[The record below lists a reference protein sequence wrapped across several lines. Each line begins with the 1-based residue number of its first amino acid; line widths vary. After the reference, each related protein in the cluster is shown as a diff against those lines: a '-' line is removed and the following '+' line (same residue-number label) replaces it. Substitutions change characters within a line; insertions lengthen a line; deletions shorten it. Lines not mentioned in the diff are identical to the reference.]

1 MIDVNIWLSTTVLF
15 KKRIT
20 NGIFGPLFASES
32 SGENVGHANLT
43 LDVNESSEHY
53 HYVEAHFGTLNPKK
67 TLSIIPTP
75 VIAKENWSHVA
86 PKTVK
91 SYQFTHSKWPKT
103 IPSFGSIFIK
113 DTKRSMHLGSGTIG
127 IEADFN
133 THDNDM
139 MREDEGKTS
148 HVVKHKKPSNDFIQS
163 EKRKNLDL
171 LTNLS
176 TLEVNFENL
185 TKWQNKLEQLQID
198 RARLTGLL
206 EHNTTSHKNEIN
218 ALKSNIQ
225 KNSSSLEQI
234 SKKLIALGRTYSYL
248 NIVQNRDTDTQKQF
262 LTIKAQIQSLQQER
276 EHLVHEN
283 QEFLRTIDELEL
295 IFADQIN
302 KINDDIKSNERTIHY
317 YTGRI
322 EKVQQETNGRTLE
335 DLNLMRAESRNRVDY
350 TSRKEQFLLTHEKT
364 EGRHP
369 DHIIKL
375 PVQSDGWDY
384 YVDEIKILEAMQKE
398 RQSSTYSFIFNN
410 CATSVKRC
418 ILAGIDKTLRDHL
431 IDAGLKQSFFKLNTI
446 ETCKGLRTWARTLEA
461 SLIRLNFP
469 TPEQEDTKP
478 VSHRALGA

>member
-53 HYVEAHFGTLNPKK
+53 HYIEAHFGTLNPKK

-75 VIAKENWSHVA
+75 VTAKENWSHLA

-91 SYQFTHSKWPKT
+91 SYQFTHSKWPKS

-113 DTKRSMHLGSGTIG
+113 DTKRRMHLSSGTVG

-133 THDNDM
+133 THDSDM

-148 HVVKHKKPSNDFIQS
+148 HVVKHKKPSKEMIQS
-163 EKRKNLDL
+163 EKSTNLEL
-171 LTNLS
+171 LTNVS

-185 TKWQNKLEQLQID
+185 TKWQNKLEQLQIE
-198 RARLTGLL
+198 RARLTGHL
-206 EHNTTSHKNEIN
+206 EHITTSHKNEIN
-218 ALKSNIQ
+218 ALKSSIHT
-225 KNSSSLEQI
+225 NSSCLDQI
-234 SKKLIALGRTYSYL
+234 SKKLTALGRTHSYL
-248 NIVQNRDTDTQKQF
+248 NIVQNRDPDTQKQF
-262 LTIKAQIQSLQQER
+262 LSIRAQIESLQQEK
-276 EHLVHEN
+276 EHLVHDN
-283 QEFLRTIDELEL
+283 QESLRAIDELEL
-295 IFADQIN
+295 IFAEQIN
-302 KINDDIKSNERTIHY
+302 TINEDIKSNENAIHY
-317 YTGRI
+317 YADRI
-322 EKVQQETNGRTLE
+322 EQVQQEINGRTLE
-335 DLNLMRAESRNRVDY
+335 DLELMRAESRKRVDY

-375 PVQSDGWDY
+375 PIKSDGWEY
-384 YVDEIKILEAMQKE
+384 YVDEIKMLEAMQKE
-398 RQSSTYSFIFNN
+398 RQNSTYSFIFNN

-418 ILAGIDKTLRDHL
+418 ILAGIDDTLRDHL
-431 IDAGLKQSFFKLNTI
+431 IEAGLKQSFFKLNTI
-446 ETCKGLRTWARTLEA
+446 ETCKGLRTWVRALEA
-461 SLIRLNFP
+461 CLIRLNFP
-469 TPEQEDTKP
+469 PLEQEHSKP
-478 VSHRALGA
+478 VNHRALGA

>member
-53 HYVEAHFGTLNPKK
+53 YYVEAHFGTLNPKK

-91 SYQFTHSKWPKT
+91 SYQFTHSKWPKS

-113 DTKRSMHLGSGTIG
+113 DTKRRMHLGTGTVG

-148 HVVKHKKPSNDFIQS
+148 HVVKHKKPSEEIIQS
-163 EKRKNLDL
+163 EKSSNLEL
-171 LTNLS
+171 LTNVS

-198 RARLTGLL
+198 RARLIGQL
-206 EHNTTSHKNEIN
+206 EHITTSHQNEIN
-218 ALKSNIQ
+218 ALKLSIQ
-225 KNSSSLEQI
+225 KNASCLEQI
-234 SKKLIALGRTYSYL
+234 SKKIIALGRTHNYL
-248 NIVQNRDTDTQKQF
+248 NIVQNRDADTQKQY
-262 LTIKAQIQSLQQER
+262 LTIKAQIETFQQEQKHL
-276 EHLVHEN
+276 EHDNHES
-283 QEFLRTIDELEL
+283 LRTIDELEL

-302 KINDDIKSNERTIHY
+302 TMNEDIKTNENAIHY
-317 YTGRI
+317 YSGRI
-322 EKVQQETNGRTLE
+322 EQVQQEINGRTLE
-335 DLNLMRAESRNRVDY
+335 DLELMRAESRNRVDY

-375 PVQSDGWDY
+375 PVQSDGWEY
-384 YVDEIKILEAMQKE
+384 YLDEIKILKAMQKE
-398 RQSSTYSFIFNN
+398 LQSSTYSFIFNN

-418 ILAGIDKTLRDHL
+418 ILAGIDDTLRDHL
-431 IDAGLKQSFFKLNTI
+431 MEAGLKQSFFKLNTI
-446 ETCKGLRTWARTLEA
+446 ETCKGLRTWARALEA
-461 SLIRLNFP
+461 CLIRLNFP
-469 TPEQEDTKP
+469 APEQEHTKP
-478 VSHRALGA
+478 GNHRALGA